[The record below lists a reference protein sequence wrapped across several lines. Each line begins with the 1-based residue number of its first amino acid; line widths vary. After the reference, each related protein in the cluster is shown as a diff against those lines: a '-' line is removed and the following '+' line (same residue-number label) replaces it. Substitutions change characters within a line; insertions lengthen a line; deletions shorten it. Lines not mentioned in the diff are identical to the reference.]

1 MQPNSRLIHVGSH
14 AGMEQ
19 YHALLLV
26 RVRELQ
32 LKNVVFA
39 GAVTQDMLNAY
50 YQVAHV
56 FLSMSEHEGF
66 CIPLLEAMVHDVP
79 VVAYAAGAVPETLG
93 GAGVLVRD
101 KPFDLL
107 AETLGRVAEDEA
119 LLGQDDDDDRRYQA
133 EDAGNPVFDH
143 LGGSIANLLA
153 ILP

>member
-1 MQPNSRLIHVGSH
+1 M
-14 AGMEQ
+14 
-19 YHALLLV
+19 

-119 LLGQDDDDDRRYQA
+119 LRA
-133 EDAGNPVFDH
+133 
-143 LGGSIANLLA
+143 A
-153 ILP
+153 ILRGQRERLARYEQQDLAGELKRILAPLL

>member
-1 MQPNSRLIHVGSH
+1 
-14 AGMEQ
+14 
-19 YHALLLV
+19 
-26 RVRELQ
+26 
-32 LKNVVFA
+32 VFA

-119 LLGQDDDDDRRYQA
+119 LRA
-133 EDAGNPVFDH
+133 
-143 LGGSIANLLA
+143 A
-153 ILP
+153 ILRGQRERLARYEQQDLAGELKRILAPLL